1 MCLHRKPP
9 SSFGKS
15 AYDHLHLLH
24 HQNDTGLSFLLLPFL
39 MSPFDL
45 FFALSFASS
54 ACVVCFEQGE
64 RQHGVSTVKGEWQ
77 LEAAVAAALQ
87 E

>member
-1 MCLHRKPP
+1 
-9 SSFGKS
+9 
-15 AYDHLHLLH
+15 
-24 HQNDTGLSFLLLPFL
+24 